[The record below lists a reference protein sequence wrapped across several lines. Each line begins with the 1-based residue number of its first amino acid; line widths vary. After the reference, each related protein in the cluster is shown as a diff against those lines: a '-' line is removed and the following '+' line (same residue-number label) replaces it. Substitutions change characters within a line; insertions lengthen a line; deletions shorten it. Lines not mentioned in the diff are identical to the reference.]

1 MERNCALRRNIYHS
15 RNTGMDHKFILLSQR
30 SWCEKTPCC
39 TIPTLWHSVESKTMK
54 VEKRLVAANGW
65 GEAKTDTGDS

>member
-1 MERNCALRRNIYHS
+1 MWKNSMLYDS
-15 RNTGMDHKFILLSQR
+15 K
-30 SWCEKTPCC
+30 
-39 TIPTLWHSVESKTMK
+39 SVESKTMK